1 MGSRVDYGSIG
12 FFRKRLSTLSIP
24 EILAESKAIDDQ
36 AKQIKLEAMRT
47 VWYMRG
53 GVSFAEAMNLSFD
66 ERELVLEIVKDNM
79 ETTKNSGLPFF

>member
-1 MGSRVDYGSIG
+1 MGSRIVYGPIG

-24 EILAESKAIDDQ
+24 EILAESKALDEQ

-53 GVSFAEAMNLSFD
+53 GISFAEAMNLSFD
-66 ERELVLEIVKDNM
+66 EREIVLEIVKDNM
-79 ETTKNSGLPFF
+79 ETTKTSGLPFF